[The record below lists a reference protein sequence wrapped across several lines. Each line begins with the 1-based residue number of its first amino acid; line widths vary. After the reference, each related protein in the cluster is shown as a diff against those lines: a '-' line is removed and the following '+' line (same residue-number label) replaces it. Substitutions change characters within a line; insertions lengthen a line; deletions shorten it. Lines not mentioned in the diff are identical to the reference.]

1 MTTNRQEVSQN
12 RLGPEIQEMKQQCKT
27 LQLATVD
34 VLKAIQM
41 LVMLLYY

>member
-1 MTTNRQEVSQN
+1 MTTNRQEVLQN

-34 VLKAIQM
+34 AKGNPNVSYAP
-41 LVMLLYY
+41 LYY